1 MVNVS
6 AKKSQTIFKWDDKK
20 DNIKCIF
27 NILRLQWSS
36 KLVTLK
42 SNFNLKPSEAATG
55 GVL

>member
-6 AKKSQTIFKWDDKK
+6 AKKSQAIFKWDDKK